1 MSIKYINKYLPS
13 FSIDDDEKFD
23 LFANKNSKYLFYK
36 FNDQIEALG
45 GEKRIIR
52 HTAKMKDSISLKK
65 IEERDRQ
72 FLVEKI
78 IDSIGFS
85 NPYEN
90 PTEKN
95 LEITETVEVII
106 KYPGEF
112 TSLFLLILLTV
123 LLNTFIP

>member
-1 MSIKYINKYLPS
+1 MTHCKNETLYQ
-13 FSIDDDEKFD
+13 FEK
-23 LFANKNSKYLFYK
+23 NR
-36 FNDQIEALG
+36 
-45 GEKRIIR
+45 GE
-52 HTAKMKDSISLKK
+52 
-65 IEERDRQ
+65 RQ
-72 FLVEKI
+72 EVLVEKI

-112 TSLFLLILLTV
+112 TSLFLLILLTA